1 MILVIN
7 ARKTQ
12 HLEAMAKTSARHWNL
27 HAMDAARK
35 GIGYQFVLEGMNLI
49 QDQLE
54 LVVSRSK
61 TLLWQNE
68 STPPEVPE
76 EVVDHPEAEGAWV
89 HPGAAEMV
97 ECSR

>member
-1 MILVIN
+1 M
-7 ARKTQ
+7 
-12 HLEAMAKTSARHWNL
+12 
-27 HAMDAARK
+27 
-35 GIGYQFVLEGMNLI
+35 YQI

-54 LVVSRSK
+54 LAVSLSDK
-61 TLLWQNE
+61 LLWQNE

>member
-1 MILVIN
+1 
-7 ARKTQ
+7 
-12 HLEAMAKTSARHWNL
+12 
-27 HAMDAARK
+27 MDATKKDTLR
-35 GIGYQFVLEGMNLI
+35 QFVDLDQGMDQV

-54 LVVSRSK
+54 LVVSLSK

-68 STPPEVPE
+68 STPGLPAE
-76 EVVDHPEAEGAWV
+76 VDHPEAEGAWV

>member
-1 MILVIN
+1 
-7 ARKTQ
+7 
-12 HLEAMAKTSARHWNL
+12 
-27 HAMDAARK
+27 MDAARK
-35 GIGYQFVLEGMNLI
+35 GIGYQFVLDQGRNLI

-54 LVVSRSK
+54 LAVSLSEK
-61 TLLWQNE
+61 LLWQNE

-89 HPGAAEMV
+89 HPGAPEVV

>member
-1 MILVIN
+1 
-7 ARKTQ
+7 
-12 HLEAMAKTSARHWNL
+12 
-27 HAMDAARK
+27 MDATKKDTLR
-35 GIGYQFVLEGMNLI
+35 QLVDLDQGMDQV

-54 LVVSRSK
+54 LVVSLSK

>member
-1 MILVIN
+1 
-7 ARKTQ
+7 
-12 HLEAMAKTSARHWNL
+12 
-27 HAMDAARK
+27 MDATKKDTLR
-35 GIGYQFVLEGMNLI
+35 QLVDLDQGMDQV

-54 LVVSRSK
+54 LVVSLSK

-89 HPGAAEMV
+89 HPGAPEVV